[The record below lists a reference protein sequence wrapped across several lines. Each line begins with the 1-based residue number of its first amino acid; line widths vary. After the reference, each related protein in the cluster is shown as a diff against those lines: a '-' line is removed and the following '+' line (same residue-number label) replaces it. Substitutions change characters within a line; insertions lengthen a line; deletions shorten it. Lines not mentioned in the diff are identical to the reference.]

1 MSSKVYSNQDADELL
16 LLQIDR
22 NKDSMEV
29 LVSTVK
35 EIAKEC
41 FVPFTVGGGISSL
54 KDAEELFSA
63 GADKVLINSN
73 AYSNPNLITQI
84 TDVAGSQAVVI
95 GIDVLTKTENEYEL
109 YSESSLKYEN
119 VTLSEH
125 INKVISHGAGEI
137 MIQSIN
143 QDGMMSG
150 YDLNLLKKT
159 CSFSSVPVI
168 AAGGAGSFNHLLD
181 ALNTGVD
188 AVACGSM
195 FNFGDNNPLR
205 AKVF

>member
-1 MSSKVYSNQDADELL
+1 
-16 LLQIDR
+16 
-22 NKDSMEV
+22 ME
-29 LVSTVK
+29 
-35 EIAKEC
+35 AYRH
-41 FVPFTVGGGISSL
+41 L

-84 TDVAGSQAVVI
+84 TDVAVSQAVVI

-125 INKVISHGAGEI
+125 INKVRSHGAGEI

-205 AKVF
+205 AKAFLNNYDIPLKTI